1 VPNRVTLKGDTR
13 SFLPGVQNQIE
24 NNMRMMAESICAANG
39 IGCQFTY
46 VRAFDSTIN
55 TPKEADKAAAV
66 ARRLVGDDQVSTVF
80 EPPMTSE
87 DFAFMLQAKPGC
99 YVLLGNDGDGPG
111 GCGLHNPNY
120 DFNDRIL
127 TTGADF
133 WVELVQSELV

>member
-1 VPNRVTLKGDTR
+1 
-13 SFLPGVQNQIE
+13 
-24 NNMRMMAESICAANG
+24 MRMMAESICAANG
-39 IGCQFTY
+39 ISCQFSY
-46 VRAFDSTIN
+46 VRVFDSTIN
-55 TPKEADKAAAV
+55 TAEEAGKAAAV
-66 ARRLVGDDQVSTVF
+66 ARRLVGEGQVSTEF

-120 DFNDRIL
+120 DFNDGIL

-133 WVELVQSELV
+133 WVELVQSELT